1 MADLLIA
8 TSARLQDLLLA
19 YSRTASFKD
28 ESTTVTEEL
37 IRTIAQ
43 FIQHSSRQ
51 LGQNNHK
58 TLFIFQIY
66 CS

>member
-1 MADLLIA
+1 MVDLLIA

-19 YSRTASFKD
+19 YSRAASFKD

-37 IRTIAQ
+37 IRTIVQ
-43 FIQHSSRQ
+43 LIHHSSRQ
-51 LGQNNHK
+51 LGQNNQK
-58 TLFIFQIY
+58 TFFIFQNY

>member
-19 YSRTASFKD
+19 YSRTASFMD
-28 ESTTVTEEL
+28 ESTTVAEEL
-37 IRTIAQ
+37 IRVIVQ
-43 FIQHSSRQ
+43 VIQHSSRQ
-51 LGQNNHK
+51 GKIIRKHC
-58 TLFIFQIY
+58 FIFQNY